1 MPYFSHSEKSCI
13 NATNKNILYK
23 MRLDLPFLQST
34 QFSPSF
40 PGREVE
46 VSTTQAVALI
56 CSATSAYSFLA
67 LLTRGTW
74 ILGERLLLKSVNL
87 TLFFFLEVPH
97 KQKSVCQQ
105 PLSFC
110 D

>member
-40 PGREVE
+40 PGRDVE
-46 VSTTQAVALI
+46 VFEDKMEIRNVVA
-56 CSATSAYSFLA
+56 
-67 LLTRGTW
+67 
-74 ILGERLLLKSVNL
+74 IL
-87 TLFFFLEVPH
+87 
-97 KQKSVCQQ
+97 
-105 PLSFC
+105 
-110 D
+110 